1 MNKTRFTV
9 IGAGHGGK
17 AMAAD
22 LAARGFPVNLFNR
35 TAERISE
42 IALRGE
48 IELERENGTTCLG
61 RLMTVT
67 SDIAEALDEAE
78 VIMVVVP
85 ASGHRDVARLC
96 APHLREGQA
105 VVLNPGRTGGA
116 LEFRQILDRIG
127 CSSDVIV
134 AETGTFIFAS
144 RSTGPAQARI
154 FRRKNAVPLAAL
166 PAVRT
171 GQVLEMVCEAYPQF
185 IPAPNVLHTSLDN
198 MGAMFHPAL
207 TLLNAGWI
215 ERTKGD
221 FQFYID
227 GVTRST
233 AHVLEVLDRERV
245 TIAAALGVRA
255 RPALRWLKDA
265 YSAEGATLYEAIQ
278 ANPGYQGIKAP
289 RNLRHRYIFEDVP
302 FSLVPMASLGE
313 QFGVETWA
321 IDAMIRLACVVH
333 GTNYY
338 RRGRTVEDMGLQG
351 LRVSEVMRVAH
362 DGRIKPVYALPEA
375 RSSLPGQRAA
385 LPGGSAEPPSVPL
398 RGAERHAEL
407 AHQQQVPALA
417 ERPLDRESVT
427 NDQT

>member
-1 MNKTRFTV
+1 MTRYTV

-22 LAARGFPVNLFNR
+22 LAVRGFTVKLYNR
-35 TAERISE
+35 TIEHISE

-48 IELERENGTTCLG
+48 IDLGYENGASRLG
-61 RLMTVT
+61 RLAGVT
-67 SDIAEALDEAE
+67 SDIAEALDDAD

-85 ASGHRDVARLC
+85 ASGHRDVARSC
-96 APHLREGQA
+96 APHLRDGQV

-116 LEFRQILDRIG
+116 LEFRQILNREG
-127 CSSDVIV
+127 CAAGVVV
-134 AETGTFIFAS
+134 AEAGTFVFAS

-154 FRRKNAVPLAAL
+154 FRHKNAVPLAAL
-166 PAVRT
+166 PATRT
-171 GQVLEMVCEAYPQF
+171 GHVLEAVCEAYPQF
-185 IPAPNVLHTSLDN
+185 IPAPNVLHTSLYN
-198 MGAMFHPAL
+198 MGAIFHPAL

-215 ERTKGD
+215 EHTKGN

-265 YSAEGATLYEAIQ
+265 YSAKGDTLYEAIQ

-289 RNLRHRYIFEDVP
+289 RNLRHRYIFEEVP
-302 FSLVPMASLGE
+302 FSLVPLASLGK
-313 QFGVETWA
+313 QFGVKTWA
-321 IDAMIRLACVVH
+321 IDAMIRLACVIH

-338 RRGRTVEDMGLQG
+338 ERGRTVADMRLKG
-351 LRVSEVMRVAH
+351 LRVGEVMRYVEEGQIA
-362 DGRIKPVYALPEA
+362 PV
-375 RSSLPGQRAA
+375 RASA
-385 LPGGSAEPPSVPL
+385 ETQNGGS
-398 RGAERHAEL
+398 
-407 AHQQQVPALA
+407 
-417 ERPLDRESVT
+417 
-427 NDQT
+427 

>member
-1 MNKTRFTV
+1 MNNDTRYTV

-22 LAARGFPVNLFNR
+22 LAAKGFTVNLYNR

-48 IELERENGTTCLG
+48 IDLEYESGVSRCC
-61 RLMTVT
+61 RLAVVT
-67 SDIAEALDEAE
+67 SDIAEALDSAD

-85 ASGHRDVARLC
+85 ASGHRDIARSC
-96 APHLREGQA
+96 APHLRDGQI

-116 LEFRQILDRIG
+116 LEFRQILNREG
-127 CSSDVIV
+127 CTADVIV
-134 AETGTFIFAS
+134 AEAGTFVFAS

-154 FRRKNAVPLAAL
+154 FRRKNAVSLAAL
-166 PAVRT
+166 PATRT
-171 GQVLEMVCEAYPQF
+171 GHVLETVCEAYPQF
-185 IPAPNVLHTSLDN
+185 IPVPNVLHTSLDN
-198 MGAMFHPAL
+198 MGAIFHPAL

-221 FQFYID
+221 FQFYIE

-255 RPALRWLKDA
+255 RPALRWLRDA
-265 YSAEGATLYEAIQ
+265 YSAKGGTLYEAIQ
-278 ANPGYQGIKAP
+278 GNPGYQGIKAP

-302 FSLVPMASLGE
+302 FSLVPLASLGA
-313 QFGVETWA
+313 QFGVDTWA

-333 GTNYY
+333 GTNYFE
-338 RRGRTVEDMGLQG
+338 RGRTVEDMGLKG
-351 LRVSEVMRVAH
+351 LRVSEVKRYIQ
-362 DGRIKPVYALPEA
+362 DGEVNPVYNLAGV
-375 RSSLPGQRAA
+375 RN
-385 LPGGSAEPPSVPL
+385 
-398 RGAERHAEL
+398 GA
-407 AHQQQVPALA
+407 
-417 ERPLDRESVT
+417 S
-427 NDQT
+427 